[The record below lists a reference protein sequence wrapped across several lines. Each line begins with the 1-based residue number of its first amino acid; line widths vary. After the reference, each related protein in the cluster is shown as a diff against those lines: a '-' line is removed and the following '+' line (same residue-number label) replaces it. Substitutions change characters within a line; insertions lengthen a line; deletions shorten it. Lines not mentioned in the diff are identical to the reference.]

1 MREWVAR
8 VKRRQ
13 REDTAVWMM
22 VARLESA
29 GRSSRFALRQRAE
42 AFTTDGRIDKF

>member
-1 MREWVAR
+1 MVLVLYKLE
-8 VKRRQ
+8 
-13 REDTAVWMM
+13 

-42 AFTTDGRIDKF
+42 AFATDGRIDKF